1 MMNKYFVALLV
12 LINWELTAQNV
23 FWSENFDEVMQPSLP
38 IGWSASGVEG
48 SIGWRLDSTNS
59 SGYVGASDGNN
70 VVIRNN
76 ENGSGEYT
84 LLSPIISAVGQSDLS
99 VKFGSRVSSNFLI
112 SGSELPLFY
121 FSIDGGLSW
130 SALTFE
136 DNDANSV
143 WGWVNLDQPLLLP
156 SIANNQPLLRFK
168 WVIHIVG
175 DGLTTSGTYRIDDFN
190 LMSGNIA
197 SQKEWS
203 QSTNFVIENNGI
215 RSLKEELEDVHLFNA
230 LGQKLKL
237 IKQSSFYWS
246 WENLPTGVYFLQMP
260 QESNYMPLKFWKQ

>member
-1 MMNKYFVALLV
+1 MNKYFVALLV
-12 LINWELTAQNV
+12 LINWELTAQSV
-23 FWSENFDEVMQPSLP
+23 FWSENFDEVMSPSLP
-38 IGWSASGVEG
+38 SGWSTSGVG
-48 SIGWRLDSTNS
+48 GDIGWRGDSTNS
-59 SGYVGASDGNN
+59 SGYIGASDGNN

-99 VKFGSRVSSNFLI
+99 VKFGTRVSSNFLV
-112 SGSELPLFY
+112 SGSALPLFY

-130 SALTFE
+130 SVLPFE

-168 WVIHIVG
+168 WVIHIEG
-175 DGLTTSGTYRIDDFN
+175 DDLSTAGTYRIDDFN
-190 LMSGNIA
+190 VMSGDIA

-203 QSTNFVIENNGI
+203 QSADFVIENNGLI
-215 RSLKEELEDVHLFNA
+215 SLKEELQDVHLFNA
-230 LGQKLKL
+230 LGQELKL

-246 WENLPTGVYFLQMP
+246 WDNLPIGVYFLQIP
-260 QESNYMPLKFWKQ
+260 QESNYMLLKFSKQ